1 MACYRSAGSGS
12 FVGVPEPD
20 ATAQEFVETPASA
33 DDQSAVEWRQQLA
46 ERLLA
51 KAQTDGVRLVGPD
64 GLLAGV
70 TKAVLET
77 ALQAELS
84 QHLGYEKGDAAGRG
98 APNQRNG
105 STPKTVHTDLGPVR
119 IEVPRDRAGSF
130 EPQIVP
136 KNVRRLGGPGENW
149 IWPPFVIGADPI
161 D

>member
-84 QHLGYEKGDAAGRG
+84 QHLGYEKGDAAGRS